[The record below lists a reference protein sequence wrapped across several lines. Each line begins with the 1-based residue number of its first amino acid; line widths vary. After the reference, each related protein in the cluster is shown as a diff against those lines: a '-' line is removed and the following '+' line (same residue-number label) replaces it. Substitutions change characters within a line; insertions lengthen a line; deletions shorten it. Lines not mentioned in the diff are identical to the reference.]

1 MPEWGPAEPVEAEWD
16 LPPIPQ
22 EQRPAYEEPATGFE
36 SAPPPM
42 APRAYVAPTFVS
54 PPPTTAAAA
63 PPVPPTPAPAP
74 PVAAAA
80 EAPARPTPSI
90 DDLFGEP
97 SHMPAPAAPGPAI
110 PFAFLPPPKAAD
122 RAEVAQPTNEIRFD
136 DLESDPEMTMIAS
149 RRGKTK
155 FWTLDLPDGSVE
167 VIVGSVI
174 VGRAASPV
182 QGHPGARLLSI
193 DDPTRSVSKN
203 HAVFTDEN
211 GVLLVEDLGSMNGIV
226 VTRTDGHETELSPGI
241 RLRLDHGSTVELG
254 DLLLTVYKN

>member
-1 MPEWGPAEPVEAEWD
+1 MYEA
-16 LPPIPQ
+16 PP
-22 EQRPAYEEPATGFE
+22 TGFE

-42 APRAYVAPTFVS
+42 APPAFRAAVPTVEPTPEPVATPPAAPAFAAPTF
-54 PPPTTAAAA
+54 AA
-63 PPVPPTPAPAP
+63 PSFAVPEFPTAPAP
-74 PVAAAA
+74 TFAAADFPTA
-80 EAPARPTPSI
+80 PTPTI

-97 SHMPAPAAPGPAI
+97 SHMPAPAAPAPAL
-110 PFAFLPPPKAAD
+110 PFAFLPPP
-122 RAEVAQPTNEIRFD
+122 RASDVAQPAVD
-136 DLESDPEMTMIAS
+136 ESRSAQDYDADPELTMIAS

-167 VIVGSVI
+167 VVVGSVI

-182 QGHPGARLLSI
+182 PGRVGARLLSI
-193 DDPTRSVSKN
+193 EDPTRSVSKN
-203 HAVFTDEN
+203 HAIFTDEN

-226 VTRTDGHETELSPGI
+226 VTRADGHETELSPGI